1 MLIRKIFY
9 ESFENLPCE
18 ATSRVSKNFSRHQMK
33 NPFLTK
39 VAECSG
45 DEKRYIQYGHM
56 TSIGFQNYKKLKNS
70 KTLYLSA
77 LLK

>member
-18 ATSRVSKNFSRHQMK
+18 ATSRISKKFSRRQMK

-39 VAECSG
+39 VAQCSG
-45 DEKRYIQYGHM
+45 DEKRYIQHDHR
-56 TSIGFQNYKKLKNS
+56 TNIRF
-70 KTLYLSA
+70 
-77 LLK
+77 

>member
-18 ATSRVSKNFSRHQMK
+18 ATSRVSKDFSRRQIK

-39 VAECSG
+39 VAEYSG
-45 DEKRYIQYGHM
+45 DEKNIYNMVI
-56 TSIGFQNYKKLKNS
+56 
-70 KTLYLSA
+70 
-77 LLK
+77 